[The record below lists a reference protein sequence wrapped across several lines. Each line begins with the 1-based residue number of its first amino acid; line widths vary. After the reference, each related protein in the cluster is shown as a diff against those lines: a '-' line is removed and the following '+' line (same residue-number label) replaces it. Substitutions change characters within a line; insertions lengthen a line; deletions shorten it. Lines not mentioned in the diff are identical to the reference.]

1 MTDLLQLLDRF
12 EKEAASLEP
21 HHEYKEDKPSP
32 SGKYGV
38 RCILCD
44 HYTNGMERGNCS
56 PCPKHASHRILLLCK
71 VMRIAAQDLQS
82 AHNITQDTRLR
93 NFLRESLE
101 RIQGLMRNEK

>member
-1 MTDLLQLLDRF
+1 MTDLLQLLARF
-12 EKEAASLEP
+12 EKEAECHERYYANDDGDLLDVHAGMLETRI
-21 HHEYKEDKPSP
+21 DA
-32 SGKYGV
+32 GK
-38 RCILCD
+38 
-44 HYTNGMERGNCS
+44 
-56 PCPKHASHRILLLCK
+56 RILLLCK